1 MSEHGALYWR
11 RQRTETQRTETRRT
25 RVGLPGRAEHR
36 SLRVLRAPSRLRRPL
51 CACLWSFTMAARAA
65 SVRDAAIKTGET
77 CAAKLQDGLTK
88 STETVA
94 Q

>member
-1 MSEHGALYWR
+1 MAKTGTGTKEHARMGC
-11 RQRTETQRTETRRT
+11 
-25 RVGLPGRAEHR
+25 RAAHR

>member
-1 MSEHGALYWR
+1 MAK
-11 RQRTETQRTETRRT
+11 TENRAAEPSHSGRAD
-25 RVGLPGRAEHR
+25 GLPATHR